1 MRIGVLSRST
11 QLYSTQSLY
20 RAGRRR
26 GHQVYVI
33 DHTYCNLILD
43 NDRPAIEYKGKLL
56 DNLDAIIP
64 RIGASVTGL
73 GAAVINQFELMEVPT
88 PTGSEALLR
97 ARDKLRCLQLLAQ
110 HGLPVPKTVM
120 ISGANNLYNA
130 ARLIGDLPIV
140 VKLLESTHGT
150 GVELADSYYAL
161 VTFVETFQQFDD
173 RILLQEY
180 IAEAAGADIR
190 ALVVDG
196 EIVATMRRQAQAG
209 EFRSNLHRG
218 ATAKP
223 YALSPEES
231 ELVKAVVNALQL
243 EVAGVDLL
251 PSDRGPLIMEVNA
264 SPGLEGIE
272 STTGVDVAGHI
283 IRLVERKVK
292 QKRQAKNEEPK

>member
-33 DHTYCNLILD
+33 DHTQCNLVID
-43 NDRPAIEYKGKLL
+43 NGEPSVLYKGKSLPH
-56 DNLDAIIP
+56 LDAIIP
-64 RIGASVTGL
+64 RIGASVTSL
-73 GAAVINQFELMEVPT
+73 GAAVINQFELMGVPT

-110 HGLPVPKTVM
+110 HGLPVPKTIM
-120 ISGANNLYNA
+120 LNGQQSLYHAAN
-130 ARLIGDLPIV
+130 LIGELPIV

-161 VTFVETFQQFDD
+161 VTYVETFLQFDD

-196 EIVATMRRQAQAG
+196 EIVATMRRQAQPG

-218 ATAKP
+218 ATARP
-223 YALSPEES
+223 YTLDDDEAA
-231 ELVKAVVNALQL
+231 LVKAVVEALQL

-251 PSDRGPLIMEVNA
+251 PSDRGPLVMEVNA

-272 STTGVDVAGHI
+272 ATTGVDVAGKI

-292 QKRQAKNEEPK
+292 ATNKRPG